1 MTESEI
7 VGWHHRL
14 NGHDF
19 EQTLGVGDGQRS
31 LACCSPWGHKELDTN
46 ERLNNDIAVLTSNL
60 SSLEMC
66 TSHIS
71 LFPPL
76 PLFSPDVSAMAP
88 WFCQL
93 LHTFLSLQVGAT
105 PEACL
110 SPVSG
115 PSACLSPHVLVNW
128 SLWLMQIIALPLDL
142 FLHWWPCLLSH

>member
-14 NGHDF
+14 NGHYF
-19 EQTLGVGDGQRS
+19 EQTQGVGEGQRS

-46 ERLNNDIAVLTSNL
+46 ERLNNDIAVLTSKL

-76 PLFSPDVSAMAP
+76 PLFSPDVKS
-88 WFCQL
+88 
-93 LHTFLSLQVGAT
+93 
-105 PEACL
+105 CL
-110 SPVSG
+110 TGKG
-115 PSACLSPHVLVNW
+115 PDAGK
-128 SLWLMQIIALPLDL
+128 D
-142 FLHWWPCLLSH
+142 